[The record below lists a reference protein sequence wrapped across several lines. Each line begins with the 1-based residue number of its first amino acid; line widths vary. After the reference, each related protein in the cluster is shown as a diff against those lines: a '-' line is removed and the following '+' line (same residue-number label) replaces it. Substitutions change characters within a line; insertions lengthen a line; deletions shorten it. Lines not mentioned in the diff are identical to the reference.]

1 MKQRVPDTAAG
12 ERLDRFLAS
21 LAEIGSRGVAERLLE
36 SGGVLVDGRR
46 QGKSHRLTGGDIEEL
61 LNEQRVTRHD
71 YERRH
76 PEDVAVLEAL
86 VAAAERQ
93 VSTTQKR

>member
-1 MKQRVPDTAAG
+1 MFDTREDG
-12 ERLDRFLAS
+12 DRW
-21 LAEIGSRGVAERLLE
+21 G
-36 SGGVLVDGRR
+36 
-46 QGKSHRLTGGDIEEL
+46 HRLTGGDIEEL